1 MFSAHGTAFR
11 GGSVKNSWGEKCGVF
26 GIYGHPEA
34 SNMSYL
40 GLHAL
45 QHRGQESSGIVSSDR
60 QHLYSHREM
69 GLVADIFDRD
79 TLKKLPG
86 DMAIGHNRYSTS
98 GESEFKNAQPFVVE
112 TGFGSLAVAHNGNI
126 VNAAEVRHEL
136 EGKGAI
142 FQSTM
147 DTEVIVHL
155 MARADGGDLPDRLVS
170 ALRRVK
176 GAYSL
181 LLLSSDMLIA
191 ARDPQGFRPL
201 VLGRIDGAPVF
212 ASESCALDLIGAAFE
227 REIAPGEVVVVRDG
241 KVESFHPFPEKAN
254 SHCVF
259 ELIYFS
265 RPDSLIFGK
274 NVHEV
279 RKELGRR
286 LAMES
291 DVTADVVVPVPDS
304 GVAAALGYAEA
315 ADLPFEMGLIRNHYV
330 GRTFIEP
337 RQSIR
342 HFGVKLKLNPV
353 RSVITGRR
361 VVVVDDSIVRGTT
374 SRKIVKM
381 LQEAG
386 AREVHMRVSSPRT
399 THPCYYGIDT
409 PTRQELVAATHDLE
423 EIRNYIT
430 ADSLRY
436 LSLEG
441 LCSAVCT
448 NQESFCYACFTGEY
462 PVSFPVRESAQM
474 GLFDPKQVSRV
485 YSISR

>member
-1 MFSAHGTAFR
+1 
-11 GGSVKNSWGEKCGVF
+11 
-26 GIYGHPEA
+26 
-34 SNMSYL
+34 MSYL

-69 GLVADIFDRD
+69 GLVVDIFDRD
-79 TLKKLPG
+79 TLRKLPG

-112 TGFGSLAVAHNGNI
+112 TGFGSLAIAHNGNL
-126 VNAAEVRHEL
+126 VNAMEVRREL
-136 EGKGAI
+136 ERDGAI

-155 MARADGGDLPDRLVS
+155 MARAEGGELPDRLVS
-170 ALRRVK
+170 ALRRVE

-181 LLLSSDMLIA
+181 LLLSSEMLIA

-201 VLGRIDGAPVF
+201 VLGHVDGAPVF

-227 REIAPGEVVVVRDG
+227 REIEPGEVVVVRDG
-241 KVESFHPFPEKAN
+241 KTESFHPFPEEAN
-254 SHCVF
+254 AHCVF

-286 LAMES
+286 LAMEA

-304 GVAAALGYAEA
+304 GVPAALGYAEA
-315 ADLPFEMGLIRNHYV
+315 ADLPFETGLIRNHYV

-374 SRKIVKM
+374 SRKIVQM

-386 AREVHMRVSSPRT
+386 AREVHVRISSPQT

-430 ADSLRY
+430 ADSLKY

-441 LCSAVCT
+441 LCSTVCT

-462 PVSFPVRESAQM
+462 PVSFPARESAQM
-474 GLFDPKQVSRV
+474 GLFDPRHVSKV
-485 YSISR
+485 YSR

>member
-1 MFSAHGTAFR
+1 
-11 GGSVKNSWGEKCGVF
+11 
-26 GIYGHPEA
+26 
-34 SNMSYL
+34 MSYL
-40 GLHAL
+40 GLHGL

-60 QHLYSHREM
+60 RHLYSHREM
-69 GLVADIFDRD
+69 GLVVDIFDRE

-86 DMAIGHNRYSTS
+86 DLAIGHNRYSTS

-112 TGFGSLAVAHNGNI
+112 TGFGSLAVAHNGNL
-126 VNAAEVRHEL
+126 VNAVEIRQEL
-136 EGKGAI
+136 ESQGAI

-155 MARADGGDLPDRLVS
+155 MARSDEEELPDRLVA

-181 LLLSSDMLIA
+181 LVLSSDMLIA

-201 VLGRIDGAPVF
+201 VLGRLDGAPVF
-212 ASESCALDLIGAAFE
+212 ASETCALDLIGASFE
-227 REIAPGEVVVVRDG
+227 REVAPGEVVVVRDG
-241 KVESFHPFPEKAN
+241 ELESFRPFAESGS

-274 NVHEV
+274 DVHEV

-304 GVAAALGYAEA
+304 GVAAAMGYAEG
-315 ADLPFEMGLIRNHYV
+315 ADLPFETGLIRNHYV

-374 SRKIVKM
+374 SRKIVTM

-386 AREVHMRVSSPRT
+386 AKEVHMRISSPQT

-409 PTRQELVAATHDLE
+409 PTRQELVAATHSLE
-423 EIRNYIT
+423 QIRNYIT
-430 ADSLRY
+430 ADSLAY

-448 NQESFCYACFTGEY
+448 NHENFCYACFTGDY
-462 PVSFPVRESAQM
+462 PVSFPRREDSQM
-474 GLFDPKQVSRV
+474 RLFDPRQVSRH
-485 YSISR
+485 YSYPR

>member
-1 MFSAHGTAFR
+1 
-11 GGSVKNSWGEKCGVF
+11 VKVSWGEKCGVF

-34 SNMSYL
+34 ANMSYL

-60 QHLYSHREM
+60 RHLYSHREM
-69 GLVADIFDRD
+69 GLVVDIFDRD
-79 TLKKLPG
+79 TLRKLTG

-112 TGFGSLAVAHNGNI
+112 TGFGSLAIAHNGNL
-126 VNAAEVRHEL
+126 VNAMEIRREL
-136 EGKGAI
+136 EGEGAI

-155 MARADGGDLPDRLVS
+155 MARAEEGELPDRLVT
-170 ALRRVK
+170 ALKRVR

-181 LLLSSDMLIA
+181 LLLSSQMLVA
-191 ARDPQGFRPL
+191 ARDPHGFRPL
-201 VLGRIDGAPVF
+201 VLGRLDGAPVF
-212 ASESCALDLIGAAFE
+212 ASETCALDLMGAAFE
-227 REIAPGEVVVVRDG
+227 REVDPGEVVVVREG
-241 KVESFHPFPEKAN
+241 QMESYHPFPVTPSA
-254 SHCVF
+254 HCVF

-265 RPDSLIFGK
+265 RPDSQIFGK
-274 NVHEV
+274 DVHEV

-291 DVTADVVVPVPDS
+291 DVVADVVVPVPDS
-304 GVAAALGYAEA
+304 GVAAAMGYAEA
-315 ADLPFEMGLIRNHYV
+315 ADLPFETGLIRSHYV

-386 AREVHMRVSSPRT
+386 AREVHMRISSPQT

-409 PTRQELVAATHDLE
+409 PTRQELVAATHSLE
-423 EIRNYIT
+423 QIRNYIT
-430 ADSLRY
+430 ADSLSY

-441 LCSAVCT
+441 LCASVCT
-448 NQESFCYACFTGEY
+448 NQENFCYACFTGEY
-462 PVSFPVRESAQM
+462 PVRFPGKEGSQM
-474 GLFDPKQVSRV
+474 RLFDSRQVSRV
-485 YSISR
+485 YSYPR

>member
-1 MFSAHGTAFR
+1 MKVSL
-11 GGSVKNSWGEKCGVF
+11 GEKCGVF

-60 QHLYSHREM
+60 RHLYSHREM
-69 GLVADIFDRD
+69 GLVVDIFDRD

-112 TGFGSLAVAHNGNI
+112 TGFGSLAVAHNGNL
-126 VNAAEVRHEL
+126 VNAREIRDEL
-136 EGKGAI
+136 ESQGAI

-155 MARADGGDLPDRLVS
+155 MARSDERELPDRLVA

-181 LLLSSDMLIA
+181 LVLSSDMLIA

-201 VLGRIDGAPVF
+201 VLGRLDGAPVF
-212 ASESCALDLIGAAFE
+212 ASETCALDLIGAAFE
-227 REIAPGEVVVVRDG
+227 REVAPGEVVVVRDG
-241 KVESFHPFPEKAN
+241 EMESFRPFPESAS

-274 NVHEV
+274 DVHEV

-304 GVAAALGYAEA
+304 GVPAAMGYAEA
-315 ADLPFEMGLIRNHYV
+315 ADLPFETGLIRNHYV

-374 SRKIVKM
+374 SRKIVTM

-386 AREVHMRVSSPRT
+386 AKEVHMRISSPQT

-409 PTRQELVAATHDLE
+409 PTRQELVAATHSLE
-423 EIRNYIT
+423 QIRNYIT

-436 LSLEG
+436 LSMEG

-448 NQESFCYACFTGEY
+448 KHENFCYACFTGNY
-462 PVSFPVRESAQM
+462 PVSFPRKESSQM
-474 GLFDPKQVSRV
+474 RLFDPRQASRH
-485 YSISR
+485 YSYPR

>member
-1 MFSAHGTAFR
+1 
-11 GGSVKNSWGEKCGVF
+11 VKASLGEKCGVF

-69 GLVADIFDRD
+69 GLVVDIFDRD

-112 TGFGSLAVAHNGNI
+112 TGFGSLAVAHNGNL
-126 VNAAEVRHEL
+126 VNAMEIRREL
-136 EGKGAI
+136 ESEGAI

-155 MARADGGDLPDRLVS
+155 MARSDEKDLPDRLVE
-170 ALRRVK
+170 ALRRVE

-181 LLLSSDMLIA
+181 LVLSSDMLIA

-201 VLGRIDGAPVF
+201 VLGRLDGAPVF
-212 ASESCALDLIGAAFE
+212 ASETCALDLIGAAFE
-227 REIAPGEVVVVRDG
+227 REIAPGEMVVVRDG
-241 KVESFHPFPEKAN
+241 ELKSFRPFPERPC

-259 ELIYFS
+259 ELVYFS

-274 NVHEV
+274 DVHEV

-304 GVAAALGYAEA
+304 GVPAAMGYAEA
-315 ADLPFEMGLIRNHYV
+315 ADLPFETGLIRNHYV

-374 SRKIVKM
+374 SRKIVTM

-386 AREVHMRVSSPRT
+386 AKEVHMRISSPQT

-409 PTRQELVAATHDLE
+409 PTRQELVAATHSLE
-423 EIRNYIT
+423 QIRNYIT
-430 ADSLRY
+430 ADSLSY

-441 LCSAVCT
+441 LRSAVCT
-448 NQESFCYACFTGEY
+448 KSENFCYACFTGDY
-462 PVSFPVRESAQM
+462 PVAFPRKESSQM
-474 GLFDPKQVSRV
+474 RLFDPRQASRH
-485 YSISR
+485 YSFPR